1 MHRTTNTAWGFHGT
15 ISSEAAGLERAA
27 DRVYHEAAERLIAL
41 GFTAQKAIE
50 ILDSRLGRAFAD
62 SLPHLRQIDE
72 NDRETQAAD
81 ADALIAHL
89 RAGGEDAKLR
99 LWTAPKSLRHYGIA

>member
-15 ISSEAAGLERAA
+15 ISSEGAGLEHAA

-41 GFTAQKAIE
+41 GFDAPTAIK
-50 ILDSRLGRAFAD
+50 ILDSRLGRHLAD
-62 SLPHLRQIDE
+62 SLPHLREIDE
-72 NDRETQAAD
+72 DERETQAAD

-99 LWTAPKSLRHYGIA
+99 RWTSRKSLRHYGI